1 MSCQAERSREYVAA
15 LPDTFQIRAN
25 TYMPMSSR
33 QMGLARLFYHLPNFG
48 VLDECTSAVS
58 SDVEGQMYQHAK
70 DMGISKLQVTLEV
83 RKGQW
88 LKFLFTSA
96 LITISHRPSLTK
108 YHQRLL
114 RFTGVDGTWE
124 LSTIGTEAE

>member
-1 MSCQAERSREYVAA
+1 
-15 LPDTFQIRAN
+15 
-25 TYMPMSSR
+25 
-33 QMGLARLFYHLPNFG
+33 MGLARLFYHLPNFG

-70 DMGISKLQVTLEV
+70 DMGISEYLRYYR
-83 RKGQW
+83 RKSY
-88 LKFLFTSA
+88 TATDSHTTA